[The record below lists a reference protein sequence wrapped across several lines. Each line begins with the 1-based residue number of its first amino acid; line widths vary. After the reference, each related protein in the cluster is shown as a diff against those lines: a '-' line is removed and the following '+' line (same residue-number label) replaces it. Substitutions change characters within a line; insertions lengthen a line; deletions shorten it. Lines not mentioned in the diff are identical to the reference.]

1 MRRKRLEGTN
11 VILADEMGLG
21 KTVQV
26 VALTGSCVHELDTAM
41 RPFLIVVPLSTL
53 PHWVREFERWLPE
66 LNVVAYHGNADAR
79 KLLRE
84 HEFDPLNRG
93 VMRFD
98 VLVSSYEGKCV
109 DKCC

>member
-1 MRRKRLEGTN
+1 
-11 VILADEMGLG
+11 MGLG

-26 VALTGSCVHELDTAM
+26 VALTGSCVHELGTAM

-109 DKCC
+109 HNVLPTCC